1 MTLIE
6 LQTLLKRNVTNA
18 ELDIWN
24 AVNVTKEVSAT
35 FKRLW
40 LTQAQSKG
48 GVEPLAIPFQ
58 QRQFSKPAASNFPKT
73 KGCGCKKK

>member
-24 AVNVTKEVSAT
+24 AVNVSKEISET

-48 GVEPLAIPFQ
+48 GTEPLAIPF
-58 QRQFSKPAASNFPKT
+58 RQFNKPAASNFPKS